1 MSTPNEI
8 LFNALVDIDVI
19 AAGQTAIEPEDVPIC
34 FQKFNRRVSSWNL
47 KRTLGS
53 YEYTQV
59 FTTPTSA
66 NSYTI
71 GATADAPAL
80 VVTSG
85 RAPVEIAS
93 AKRVTSDGY
102 ETPLAVLA
110 FQEWDQ
116 LSKPDLGPSL
126 PEAVYLQTI
135 PKLPKLWC
143 YPKPAAG
150 QLIRLSWRV
159 LLNTI
164 TLAQI
169 NTNIDFQ
176 DGVEDA
182 LTLTL
187 SEDLCLSFQKT
198 ISQDLKDRAAEARLA
213 VMSINGVPNIAYP
226 DCMESA
232 DISPDIAAFLSRSI

>member
-1 MSTPNEI
+1 MPSPNDV
-8 LFNALVDIDVI
+8 LVNALIEI
-19 AAGQTAIEPEDVPIC
+19 GALSIGETSIPAEQTALC
-34 FQKFNRRVSSWNL
+34 LSKFNRRTSAWNL

-71 GATADAPAL
+71 GASADAPAL

-93 AKRVTSDGY
+93 AKRVDSNGY
-102 ETPLAVLA
+102 EMPLAVLA
-110 FQEWDQ
+110 FQEWDM

-159 LLNTI
+159 LLNTV
-164 TLAQI
+164 TLALI
-169 NTNIDFQ
+169 GTNIDFQ
-176 DGVEDA
+176 DGVEHA

-187 SEDLCLSFQKT
+187 AEDLSVPFEKP
-198 ISQDLKDRAAEARLA
+198 ISQDLKMAAREARLD
-213 VMSINGVPNIAYP
+213 VMAINGLPDIAYP
-226 DCMESA
+226 DCIDDGDS
-232 DISPDIAAFLSRSI
+232 SPDLATFLSRSL